1 MKKNLRD
8 RDRRR
13 SRNAYHEARRA
24 ANDRKQEAQYRDG
37 YGRDRAIGIKIVPMA
52 DEVWEALE
60 AGGITQAE
68 WDALTVVDVQK
79 DSEAI
84 RDRNWRFED

>member
-24 ANDRKQEAQYRDG
+24 ANVRKQEAQYRDG
-37 YGRDRAIGIKIVPMA
+37 FGRYRAIGIKNIPLT
-52 DEVWEALE
+52 DEVTAVME
-60 AGGITQAE
+60 AGGLSQE
-68 WDALTVVDVQK
+68 KWL
-79 DSEAI
+79 
-84 RDRNWRFED
+84 RNILGLER

>member
-37 YGRDRAIGIKIVPMA
+37 FGRDRAIGIKIIPLT
-52 DEVWEALE
+52 DEVTAAMDSAGLTQEEWLRNTLGLE
-60 AGGITQAE
+60 
-68 WDALTVVDVQK
+68 
-79 DSEAI
+79 
-84 RDRNWRFED
+84 R